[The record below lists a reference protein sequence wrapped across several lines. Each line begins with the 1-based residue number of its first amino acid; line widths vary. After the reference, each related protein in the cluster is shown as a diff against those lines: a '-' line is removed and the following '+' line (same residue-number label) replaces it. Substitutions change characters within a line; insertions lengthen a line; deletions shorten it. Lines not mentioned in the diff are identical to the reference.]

1 MRAAACQKAL
11 VPFELLASLS
21 RPRMGSSITRNYVQ
35 KRRRG
40 KMSRGTVAAGRRLAG
55 ERRRYAK
62 FLERR
67 HRSDRRPRG
76 SARRG
81 WGAGSRA
88 IRRAARRVFGG
99 GGGRGGARRPRR
111 RQRRRAAA
119 GAAAGPA
126 GGRAARPRGGGRLR
140 ARRVPLEQKARAP

>member
-21 RPRMGSSITRNYVQ
+21 KRRMGSSITRNYVQ
-35 KRRRG
+35 ERRRG
-40 KMSRGTVAAGRRLAG
+40 KMSRGTIAAGRRLPG

-67 HRSDRRPRG
+67 HRADRRPRG
-76 SARRG
+76 TARRG

-88 IRRAARRVFGG
+88 IRRAARRLFGG
-99 GGGRGGARRPRR
+99 GGGWRGRRQPRPR
-111 RQRRRAAA
+111 QRSR
-119 GAAAGPA
+119 A
-126 GGRAARPRGGGRLR
+126 GGRAGAGRG
-140 ARRVPLEQKARAP
+140 